1 MTRELQITI
10 SSYVL
15 SGLAFSDTE
24 NILRQHL
31 WNSLAERC
39 KTHNFHF
46 QNSKKLF
53 SYQLKVLDST
63 VTRHCSVFMSMHTFV
78 FITTTV
84 AYICHKLTIMLLFCP
99 FHFDDVFCA
108 LLPEVKATWSET
120 ELRFFSLK
128 ETASLKFSS
137 TRMETFL
144 LFTLLLCFISKQCFI
159 NKLPSAFKTKRN
171 VCACS
176 KTKHVSLYE
185 P

>member
-1 MTRELQITI
+1 
-10 SSYVL
+10 
-15 SGLAFSDTE
+15 
-24 NILRQHL
+24 
-31 WNSLAERC
+31 
-39 KTHNFHF
+39 
-46 QNSKKLF
+46 
-53 SYQLKVLDST
+53 
-63 VTRHCSVFMSMHTFV
+63 MHTFV

-84 AYICHKLTIMLLFCP
+84 AYICHKLTIMLLFWP

-159 NKLPSAFKTKRN
+159 NKLPSAFKTERN

-176 KTKHVSLYE
+176 KSKHVKHSQAFDTHAVSYKNITTQN
-185 P
+185 

>member
-1 MTRELQITI
+1 
-10 SSYVL
+10 
-15 SGLAFSDTE
+15 
-24 NILRQHL
+24 
-31 WNSLAERC
+31 
-39 KTHNFHF
+39 
-46 QNSKKLF
+46 
-53 SYQLKVLDST
+53 
-63 VTRHCSVFMSMHTFV
+63 MSMHTFV

-159 NKLPSAFKTKRN
+159 NKLPSAFKTERN